1 MKNQRISGIVL
12 SYISLGINTVV
23 NLIYVPV
30 LLHFLGKSEYGLY
43 QLMGSF
49 IAYFSIMDFGL
60 SNTVIRYFSKYKA
73 LNETDKMENVLAMA
87 QKIYLVIDGII
98 VIFSIIIY
106 PLIDRFYVNTL
117 TSYELESAKKIYI
130 VVIINILITISF
142 NVYTA
147 FITAQEEFIF
157 IK

>member
-12 SYISLGINTVV
+12 SYISLGINTIV

-60 SNTVIRYFSKYKA
+60 SNTVIRYFSK
-73 LNETDKMENVLAMA
+73 DK
-87 QKIYLVIDGII
+87 
-98 VIFSIIIY
+98 
-106 PLIDRFYVNTL
+106 
-117 TSYELESAKKIYI
+117 
-130 VVIINILITISF
+130 
-142 NVYTA
+142 
-147 FITAQEEFIF
+147 
-157 IK
+157 

>member
-87 QKIYLVIDGII
+87 QKIYLVIL
-98 VIFSIIIY
+98 F
-106 PLIDRFYVNTL
+106 
-117 TSYELESAKKIYI
+117 
-130 VVIINILITISF
+130 INAVDL
-142 NVYTA
+142 NL
-147 FITAQEEFIF
+147 
-157 IK
+157 